1 MTAKNRTMSA
11 TPTTLSPVEGIKS
24 RSRRLRGTLLESLA
38 NDVTG
43 AIADDDT
50 QLIKFHG
57 SYQQDDRDLRE
68 ERRAAKLE
76 PDYSF
81 MIRTRLPGGVVTP
94 EQWLKLDAI
103 AQRYANGTLRLT
115 TRQAFQFHGVIKR
128 ELKSTLQ
135 AINAALIDTIA
146 ACGDVN
152 RNVMVAAN
160 PLQSD
165 LHAQVYDAAA
175 KLSEFLKPKTRAY
188 YEIWLD
194 EEKVA
199 GSGEEYEPIYGPVY
213 LPRKFKVAFAV
224 PPVNDV
230 DVFANDLGFI
240 AIVENGAL
248 IGYNVTVGGGL
259 GATHGENAT
268 YPRLADVLGF
278 VAPERVNAIAE
289 AVVTTQRDFG
299 GRADRKHARLK
310 YTIDDRGLDWFKA
323 EVERRF
329 GAPLRPA
336 RPFRFEHNGDR
347 FGWVESENGRAHLT
361 LRIEAGR
368 VADRGEHTHLTALRK
383 IAQIH
388 QDKNS
393 GLEFRLTP
401 NQNLLIAN
409 VPSED
414 RAEIDAIVAEHHL
427 DLYRTATKLRL
438 NALACVSLPTC
449 ALAMAEAERYLPDF
463 TGKVETL
470 LDKHGLRD
478 TDIHLRI
485 SGCPNGCSRPY
496 LGEIALIG
504 KAPGR
509 YNLMLGADAR
519 GQRLNRLHRENVDE
533 AQILSTLD
541 ELLARY
547 ARERAQDETFGDFLV
562 RSGVLADAHYKV
574 IPVTL
579 LDPSLAA

>member
-1 MTAKNRTMSA
+1 MAA
-11 TPTTLSPVEGIKS
+11 TSTLSPVERIKTAS
-24 RSRRLRGTLLESLA
+24 HRLRGSLVESIA

-43 AIADDDT
+43 AIAEDDT

-68 ERRAAKLE
+68 ERRAQKLE

-94 EQWLKLDAI
+94 EQWLKLDTI
-103 AQRYANGTLRLT
+103 ATQYANGSLRLT

-128 ELKSTLQ
+128 ELKPTLQ
-135 AINAALIDTIA
+135 AINAALIDTVA

-152 RNVMVAAN
+152 RNVMVATN
-160 PLQSD
+160 PLQSQA
-165 LHAQVYDAAA
+165 HAQVYEDAAR
-175 KLSEFLKPKTRAY
+175 LSEFLKPKTRAY

-199 GSGEEYEPIYGPVY
+199 ASGEEVEPIYGATY
-213 LPRKFKVAFAV
+213 LPRKFKIAFAV
-224 PPVNDV
+224 PPSNDV

-240 AIVENGAL
+240 AIIDAAGYL
-248 IGYNVTVGGGL
+248 LGYNVTVGGGL
-259 GATHGENAT
+259 GATHGEPGT

-278 VAPERVNAIAE
+278 VAPDRVQAIAE
-289 AVVTTQRDFG
+289 AVVTAQRDFG

-310 YTIDDRGLDWFKA
+310 YTIDDRGFDWFKR
-323 EVERRF
+323 EVERRY

-336 RPFRFEHNGDR
+336 HRYHFDHNGDR
-347 FGWVESENGRAHLT
+347 FGWTEGENHRFHLT

-368 VADRGEHTHLTALRK
+368 VADRGEHTHLTALRR
-383 IAQIH
+383 IAKLHADRQS
-388 QDKNS
+388 DLS
-393 GLEFRLTP
+393 FRLTP

-409 VPSED
+409 IRAED
-414 RAEIDAIVAEHHL
+414 RAEIDAIVTEHRL
-427 DLYRTATKLRL
+427 DLYLSATQLRL
-438 NALACVSLPTC
+438 NALACVALPTC

-463 TGKVETL
+463 TGKIEALMTT
-470 LDKHGLRD
+470 HGIVGSN
-478 TDIHLRI
+478 IHLRI

-496 LGEIALIG
+496 LGEIALVG

-519 GQRLNRLHRENVDE
+519 GERLNTLYRENVAED
-533 AQILSTLD
+533 QILATLD

-547 ARERAQDETFGDFLV
+547 ARERESREGFGDFLHRAGIV
-562 RSGVLADAHYKV
+562 VKTPNRSPA
-574 IPVTL
+574 IPR
-579 LDPSLAA
+579 

>member
-1 MTAKNRTMSA
+1 MS
-11 TPTTLSPVEGIKS
+11 TPTPVLSPVEGIKS

-38 NDVTG
+38 DPVTG

-68 ERRAAKLE
+68 ERRAQKLE

-103 AQRYANGTLRLT
+103 ATRYANGTLRLT

-128 ELKSTLQ
+128 ELKATMQ
-135 AINAALIDTIA
+135 AINAALIDTVA

-160 PLQSD
+160 PLESA
-165 LHAQVYDAAA
+165 LHAQVYADAAL
-175 KLSEFLKPKTRAY
+175 LSEFLKPKTRAY

-240 AIVENGAL
+240 AIVENGVL
-248 IGYNVTVGGGL
+248 LGYNVTVGGGL
-259 GATHGENAT
+259 GATHGEPAT

-278 VAPERVNAIAE
+278 VAPDRVNAIAE
-289 AVVTTQRDFG
+289 AVVTAQRDFG
-299 GRADRKHARLK
+299 GRSDRKHARLK
-310 YTIDDRGLDWFKA
+310 YTIDDRGFDWFKS

-347 FGWVESENGRAHLT
+347 FGWTESADGRAHLT

-368 VADRGEHTHLTALRK
+368 VADRGGSTHLTALRR

-388 QDKNS
+388 AEKRS
-393 GLEFRLTP
+393 GLGFRLTP

-409 VPSED
+409 VPAED
-414 RAEIDAIVAEHHL
+414 RAEVDAIVAEHRL

-438 NALACVSLPTC
+438 NALACVALPTC

-463 TGKVETL
+463 TGKIEAL
-470 LDKHGLRD
+470 LDKHGLRE
-478 TDIHLRI
+478 TNIHLRL

-533 AQILSTLD
+533 AQILATLD
-541 ELLARY
+541 ELFARY
-547 ARERAQDETFGDFLV
+547 ASERAEAEAFGDFLK
-562 RSGVLADAHYKV
+562 RAGILADVHYKV
-574 IPVTL
+574 IPDTL
-579 LDPSLAA
+579 QLQP